1 MPRTWMHGRYSKGWI
16 YTQTLTPF
24 FDTDPTSWAIVEGIL
39 DLDVENLPETHE
51 SIAAFLDK
59 IRARVGEA
67 SSPDT
72 PGDDL
77 LTEYCLECD
86 AMHED
91 LDFLLYEMDLSV
103 TRLHETALDD
113 RRMALLYHMDNF
125 TLRIAAY
132 REKVFQLVNQALG
145 FGVDPTD
152 RRLRDRVYH
161 LLREHGWTS
170 IDDLLLR
177 LEKDSTI
184 ATIVDRRHKLL
195 HTLAFRRSE
204 TLRAR
209 RRAEDSANPLD
220 PISKIDR
227 LTYVENLHDR
237 IQRKFGAICRV
248 LAEFRTSLADS
259 LRKVRSTMLSGDRT
273 RET

>member
-1 MPRTWMHGRYSKGWI
+1 MHGRYSKGWI
-16 YTQTLTPF
+16 YTQTLTPL
-24 FDTDPTSWAIVEGIL
+24 FDADPMSWAIIEGML
-39 DLDVENLPETHE
+39 EVENLPETHE
-51 SIAAFLDK
+51 SIGEFLGK
-59 IRARVGEA
+59 IRARVGEP
-67 SSPDT
+67 SSPGT
-72 PGDDL
+72 SGDDL

-103 TRLHETALDD
+103 TRLHETALDE

-132 REKVFQLVNQALG
+132 REKVFQLVNQVLG
-145 FGVDPTD
+145 LKVDPKN
-152 RRLRDRVYH
+152 RGLRDRVRH
-161 LLREHGWTS
+161 LLRERGWAS

-177 LEKDSTI
+177 FERDSPI
-184 ATIVDRRHKLL
+184 ATIVERRHALL
-195 HTLAFRRSE
+195 HRIAFRPSE

-237 IQRKFGAICRV
+237 IQREFGAVCNV
-248 LAEFRTSLADS
+248 LAEFRTNLADS
-259 LRKVRSTMLSGDRT
+259 LRKVRSTSSSGGRA
-273 RET
+273 